1 MRTTHIRRTMFDLA
15 VLLSLAGLAVILT
28 LAVPTSAQAAPAP
41 VPSTT
46 IARHPGHVQ
55 EDINPETIQ
64 NGFVTFAKQWA
75 TPMAVVG
82 IIMALMAFLFV
93 PLLPEW
99 AAGMKGYIVRALL
112 IVAVIAFVPGLVK
125 MVATI
130 GGQPKQIVL
139 PLLSPMLLGLE
150 YRYAQWTR
158 WYRQRLGIER

>member
-1 MRTTHIRRTMFDLA
+1 MNTTHPRPTLFDLA
-15 VLLSLAGLAVILT
+15 VVLALAGLAVL
-28 LAVPTSAQAAPAP
+28 LALGLPTPAGAAPAQTQG
-41 VPSTT
+41 TT

-55 EDINPETIQ
+55 EEINPETIQ

-139 PLLSPMLLGLE
+139 PLLSPMLLGIE

-158 WYRQRLGIER
+158 WYRRHLGIER